1 MNVKDTLIQKIRNK
15 EAHIAVIGLGY
26 VGLPLI
32 QEFVR
37 QGFYTYGIDIDPQK
51 VSSLKK
57 GKSYI
62 TDIQDTEIQEILD
75 TGLFHP
81 GTSYTVLDDA
91 DAVIITVP
99 TPLSKTRDPDISYV
113 MAATESILAHL
124 HRGQLVVLESTTYP
138 GTTEELVK
146 PKLEESGLQTGQDFY
161 LAYSPERI
169 NPGDPI
175 YRLPNT
181 PKVVGGV
188 DPDSTEVA
196 VTLYRSIIQEVVPVS
211 SAKVAEMVKLL
222 ENTFRSVN
230 IALVNEMAIACNI
243 LGIDIWEV
251 IEAAGTKPFGFMKF
265 YPGPGIGGHCIPV
278 DPHYLAWKLKTLNYN
293 ARFIELASEINTS
306 MPRHI
311 VTRVQDALNN
321 VGRPIKGSRILIL
334 GVAYKRDINDIR
346 ESPALDIMEMLREKG
361 ADLYYHDPYVPIFY
375 LGDDRY
381 ESVALDEEFLKTL
394 DLAVIVTDHSD
405 VPYDQIVRSG
415 VLIFDTRN
423 VLKDVTA
430 PNILRL

>member
-1 MNVKDTLIQKIRNK
+1 MKDLLIDKIRSHK
-15 EAHIAVIGLGY
+15 ARVAVIGMGY

-32 QEFVR
+32 QEFVKK
-37 QGFYTYGIDIDPQK
+37 GYHTYGIDIDPEK
-51 VSSLKK
+51 VRFLQE
-57 GKSYI
+57 GRSYI
-62 TDIQDTEIQEILD
+62 TDIKDFEIQEIMQ
-75 TGLFHP
+75 TGRFFP
-81 GTSYTVLDDA
+81 GTSYEVLEEA
-91 DAVIITVP
+91 DAIIITVP

-113 MAATESILAHL
+113 MAATESILQHL
-124 HRGQLVVLESTTYP
+124 HRGQLIVLESTTYP

-146 PKLEESGLQTGQDFY
+146 PKLEESGLRSGVDFF

-169 NPGDPI
+169 NPGDPV

-188 DPDSTEVA
+188 DPESTEVA
-196 VTLYRSIIQEVVPVS
+196 VTLYQSIIQEVVPVS

-230 IALVNEMAIACNI
+230 IALVNEMAIACSI

-321 VGRPIKGSRILIL
+321 IGRPIKGSKILIL

-361 ADLYYHDPYVPIFY
+361 AILFYHDPYVPSFVV
-375 LGDDRY
+375 GGERF
-381 ESVALDEEFLKTL
+381 ESTELNDEFLKSL
-394 DLAVIVTDHSD
+394 DIAVIVTDHSN
-405 VPYDQIVRSG
+405 VPYDRIVRTG
-415 VLIFDTRN
+415 VLVFDTRN
-423 VLKDVTA
+423 VLKGVQA

>member
-1 MNVKDTLIQKIRNK
+1 M
-15 EAHIAVIGLGY
+15 
-26 VGLPLI
+26 
-32 QEFVR
+32 
-37 QGFYTYGIDIDPQK
+37 
-51 VSSLKK
+51 
-57 GKSYI
+57 
-62 TDIQDTEIQEILD
+62 
-75 TGLFHP
+75 
-81 GTSYTVLDDA
+81 
-91 DAVIITVP
+91 
-99 TPLSKTRDPDISYV
+99 
-113 MAATESILAHL
+113 
-124 HRGQLVVLESTTYP
+124 VLESTTYP

-321 VGRPIKGSRILIL
+321 VGRPIKGSKILIL
-334 GVAYKRDINDIR
+334 GVAYKRDINDTR

-361 ADLYYHDPYVPIFY
+361 AQLYYHDPYVPVFY
-375 LGDDRY
+375 LGEDRF
-381 ESVALDEEFLKTL
+381 ESVPLEESFLKSL
-394 DLAVIVTDHSD
+394 DIAVIVTDHSH
-405 VPYDQIVRSG
+405 VPYEKIVRLG
-415 VLIFDTRN
+415 VLLFDTRN
-423 VLKDVTA
+423 VLKGVNA